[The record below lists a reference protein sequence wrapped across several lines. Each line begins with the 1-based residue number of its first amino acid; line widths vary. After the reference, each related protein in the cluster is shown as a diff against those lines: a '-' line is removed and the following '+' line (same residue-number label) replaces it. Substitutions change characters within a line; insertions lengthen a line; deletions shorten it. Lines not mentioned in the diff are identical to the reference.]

1 LLTRVFKA
9 FQYRDFRI
17 MWIGACT
24 SSIGTWMQIM
34 AQSWLVL
41 DISKDPFWLGVDSF
55 LGSIPIVLFSLVGGV
70 LADRMSRQIILVGSQ
85 VVQLTCAFLLA
96 ALFATGV
103 VHVGGAIGLKG
114 VWPILTLSF
123 IVGTAQS
130 FGGPAYQAL
139 VPSLVKSEDLPN
151 AIGLNSIQF
160 NVARVIGPTLGGL
173 ALTQLGA
180 SWCFTLNGFSFIA
193 AIASLL
199 IIRPQFVPAKTGESV
214 LTSMR
219 QGFSF
224 IRKQGTME
232 ALIVLAFAMTLLA
245 FPVVVFLPVFARDVF
260 HGGPNLYTIFLVCSG
275 CGSIAGALVVAG
287 LGKHRHQGRSALLML
302 IVLGALITGYAL
314 SRWLVLSCILIFLAG
329 GILLGAFVTISS
341 LVQMITSDQMSGR
354 VMSVYNVA
362 FRGGMPFGSLI
373 VGTLIKQFSAPV
385 VLAWNGVLLALLGL
399 YFLLVHRKL
408 ATL

>member
-1 LLTRVFKA
+1 LLTKVFKA
-9 FQYRDFRI
+9 FQYRDFRV

-41 DISKDPFWLGVDSF
+41 QLSGSPFLLGVDSF

-70 LADRMSRQIILVGSQ
+70 LADRMSRQRLLVGSQ
-85 VVQLTCAFLLA
+85 VIQMACAFLLA
-96 ALFATGV
+96 VLFASGV
-103 VHVGGAIGLKG
+103 AR
-114 VWPILTLSF
+114 VWHILTLSF

-139 VPSLVKSEDLPN
+139 IPSLVKNEDLPN

-160 NVARVIGPTLGGL
+160 NVARVIGPMLGGL

-199 IIRPQFVPAKTGESV
+199 LIRPQFVPAKTAESV
-214 LTSMR
+214 LTSMK

-260 HGGPNLYTIFLVCSG
+260 HGGPNLYTVFLVCSG
-275 CGSIAGALVVAG
+275 CGSITGALVVAG

-302 IVLGALITGYAL
+302 VVLGALITGYAL

-329 GILLGAFVTISS
+329 GILLATFVTISS
-341 LVQMITSDQMSGR
+341 LVQMITSDQMRGR

-373 VGTLIKQFSAPV
+373 VGALIKQFTAPV

-399 YFLLVHRKL
+399 YFLLVQRKV